1 LLKIVFGHFLAS
13 DFPKLESNK
22 LMCVMRIHFC
32 DYKFDYFLICGYDH
46 VFIFMERLDV
56 NYAAL
61 DHVPSSIPF
70 YTLTNLLILRVNS

>member
-1 LLKIVFGHFLAS
+1 MLALSKTTQLTFGHFLAS

-46 VFIFMERLDV
+46 VFIFYGATQCQLRRLRPP
-56 NYAAL
+56 AFL
-61 DHVPSSIPF
+61 
-70 YTLTNLLILRVNS
+70 NSFLYIN